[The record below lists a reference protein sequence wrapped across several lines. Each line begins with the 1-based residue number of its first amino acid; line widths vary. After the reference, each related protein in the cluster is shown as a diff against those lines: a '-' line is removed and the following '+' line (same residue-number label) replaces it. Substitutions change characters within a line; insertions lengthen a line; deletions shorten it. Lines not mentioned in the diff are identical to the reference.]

1 MAEHFRAAVQ
11 QQGSRFGLVPTIV
24 LTIVDTKIMS
34 QCKSIDQLAENN
46 PAHAASLVWRAVAEC
61 PAVKISDDG
70 LWIGRSDP
78 LSAELVT
85 NFLLSLQLEEPI
97 TEPPESRSESE
108 CVGSLPQLATL
119 TSQQACQFKAVYI
132 PACAEEELRTVNLT
146 ATPDSYYLDIIAHE
160 LALPDA
166 GHVLFTRLL
175 LHPLMVLINVHHRL
189 NL

>member
-78 LSAELVT
+78 LSAELVA

-97 TEPPESRSESE
+97 AEPPESRRESE

-119 TSQQACQFKAVYI
+119 ISQQACQFKAVHI

-175 LHPLMVLINVHHRL
+175 LLP
-189 NL
+189 